1 MPPLKPKIQPSQHK
15 IPSLPKVPPSE
26 EIFYSPVIEEF
37 SETDDI
43 FHMSQ
48 EGETIILINNEIVN
62 LSKKKPKYRP
72 MNKTAKPG
80 GLLEKLRMAQHKRL
94 VEGCSFAGNNYANAN
109 LRKIQV
115 LGHSK
120 FRRRL
125 VLEFKFFNVF
135 ELPNLEEFNQRF
147 FMDVPLDFEPLMG
160 KHAVY
165 DVVLDQRANEFIPS
179 HFMYFCKMIKAAKE
193 YW

>member
-1 MPPLKPKIQPSQHK
+1 
-15 IPSLPKVPPSE
+15 
-26 EIFYSPVIEEF
+26 
-37 SETDDI
+37 
-43 FHMSQ
+43 MSQ
-48 EGETIILINNEIVN
+48 EGEQIIRINNEIVN
-62 LSKKKPKYRP
+62 LGKKKPKYRP
-72 MNKTAKPG
+72 MNKIAKPE

-94 VEGCSFAGNNYANAN
+94 AEGCSFAGNNHANVN
-109 LRKIQV
+109 QRKIQV
-115 LGHSK
+115 LNHCK

-135 ELPNLEEFNQRF
+135 ELPNPEEFNQRF
-147 FMDVPLDFEPLMG
+147 FMDVSLDFEPFMG

-165 DVVLDQRANEFIPS
+165 DVAFDQRTQEFMPS